1 MSTKY
6 SPEELY
12 KLKCDLERGM
22 ISAIIAP
29 GAKASSRHCQQLVKQ
44 TITIRH
50 MEASINQTRLKDNF
64 SDYLSGHFG
73 TTRCSSNRYTLANY
87 SAQTSIFPSSSKQKK
102 ALESP
107 GYQRFFIYFINRLV
121 YFTCAASIVNE
132 LYFGPDNDFARSFC

>member
-12 KLKCDLERGM
+12 KLNCDLERGM

-29 GAKASSRHCQQLVKQ
+29 GAKASVEALLATGNQ

-50 MEASINQTRLKDNF
+50 MEASINQTRLIDNF

-73 TTRCSSNRYTLANY
+73 QRV
-87 SAQTSIFPSSSKQKK
+87 AQAIDKH
-102 ALESP
+102 
-107 GYQRFFIYFINRLV
+107 
-121 YFTCAASIVNE
+121 ASQ
-132 LYFGPDNDFARSFC
+132 LLSLD

>member
-12 KLKCDLERGM
+12 KLNCDLERGM

-29 GAKASSRHCQQLVKQ
+29 GAKASVEALLATVKQ

-64 SDYLSGHFG
+64 SDYLSGHFDQ
-73 TTRCSSNRYTLANY
+73 RV
-87 SAQTSIFPSSSKQKK
+87 AQAIDKH
-102 ALESP
+102 
-107 GYQRFFIYFINRLV
+107 
-121 YFTCAASIVNE
+121 ASQ
-132 LYFGPDNDFARSFC
+132 LLSLD

>member
-12 KLKCDLERGM
+12 KFNCDLERGM

-29 GAKASSRHCQQLVKQ
+29 GAKASVEALLATVKQ

-64 SDYLSGHFG
+64 SDYLSGLFG
-73 TTRCSSNRYTLANY
+73 QRV
-87 SAQTSIFPSSSKQKK
+87 AQAI
-102 ALESP
+102 
-107 GYQRFFIYFINRLV
+107 
-121 YFTCAASIVNE
+121 
-132 LYFGPDNDFARSFC
+132 D